1 LPSQSD
7 KQMKRSLILITLA
20 LLFCSPPLMICR
32 AQQPAPLPKLD
43 PKIYDP
49 YLGAYQLPS
58 NELIVIGR
66 TERRLYLH
74 EPRTGR
80 VRGLELVSGSSFRAG
95 PSLLIFSPVELEIT
109 FNKNRNGAVA
119 SLSVK
124 ETGAPARVARKAT
137 LYREEQVHF
146 GRPDGVMLEGTL
158 LTPTTKG
165 PHPAV
170 VLLHGSGQQDRNGYL
185 SVMRFAA
192 DHFARHGIAA
202 LIYDKRGSGASGGN
216 WATATFD
223 DMAADALSAMTLLQ
237 RRQGINTKQ
246 IGLWG
251 SSQAGWVLAKATSM
265 SKDIAFVISVSAG
278 GSGYTVAQQEL
289 YNVAT
294 EMRAAGF
301 SQSEIDEVIATRN
314 LLFDFVRSGR
324 AEQYDAAIRRSQQNA
339 KIKDWLTPLSSEIDL
354 QKRDQWFLA
363 LDIDFDPMPLWERYE
378 GPVLGLFGELDTST
392 PVKQVV
398 PVFAKALAGRKN
410 TDFAI
415 KVFPKAH
422 HIILEAETGSDSE
435 LERLKRY
442 APGYFDTMTDW
453 LRTKVWPRAKD

>member
-1 LPSQSD
+1 
-7 KQMKRSLILITLA
+7 MKRRLIVITLA
-20 LLFCSPPLMICR
+20 LLFCSSSLMIGR

-43 PKIYDP
+43 PKVYDP

-95 PSLLIFSPVELEIT
+95 PSLLIFSPAELQIT
-109 FNKNRNGAVA
+109 FNKNRNGTVA
-119 SLSVK
+119 SLTLK
-124 ETGAPARVARKAT
+124 ETGAPARVARKAL

-146 GRPDGVMLEGTL
+146 GFTNGVMLAGTL

-202 LIYDKRGSGASGGN
+202 LIYDKRGSGASNGN

-223 DMAADALSAMTLLQ
+223 DLATDALSALMLLQ

-246 IGLWG
+246 IGMWG

-289 YNVAT
+289 YNVTT

-314 LLFDFVRSGR
+314 LLFDFVRTGR
-324 AEQYDAAIRRSQQNA
+324 GEQYDAAIRRAQQNA

-354 QKRDQWFLA
+354 RKRDQWFLA

-398 PVFAKALAGRKN
+398 PIFAKALAARKN

-442 APGYFDTMTDW
+442 VPGYFDTMTDW
-453 LRTKVWPRAKD
+453 LRTKVWPRTRD

>member
-1 LPSQSD
+1 
-7 KQMKRSLILITLA
+7 MKRRLIVTALT
-20 LLFCSPPLMICR
+20 LLFCNSSLMICH

-43 PKIYDP
+43 PKVYDP
-49 YLGAYQLPS
+49 YLGAYQLAS

-74 EPRTGR
+74 EPQTGR
-80 VRGLELVSGSSFRAG
+80 VRALALVAGQTFRAG
-95 PSLLIFSPVELEIT
+95 PSLLIYTPEELQIT
-109 FNKNRNGAVA
+109 FNKKSSGEVA
-119 SLSVK
+119 SLSLK
-124 ETGAPARVARKAT
+124 ERGAPVRVARKAE
-137 LYREEQVHF
+137 LYKEEQVSF
-146 GRPDGVMLEGTL
+146 GRTGGVMLAGTL

-216 WATATFD
+216 WTTATFD
-223 DMAADALSAMTLLQ
+223 DLAADALYALTLLQ
-237 RRQGINTKQ
+237 KRQGINAKQ
-246 IGLWG
+246 IGMWG

-265 SKDIAFVISVSAG
+265 SKEIAFIISVSAG

-324 AEQYDAAIRRSQQNA
+324 GEQYDAAIRRAQQNA
-339 KIKDWLTPLSSEIDL
+339 KIKDWLTPPSSEIDR

-363 LDIDFDPMPLWERYE
+363 LDIDFDPMPLWEQYE

-392 PVKQVV
+392 PVQQVV
-398 PVFAKALAGRKN
+398 PIFAKALAARKN

-415 KVFPKAH
+415 KIFPKAH

-435 LERLKRY
+435 LDRLKRY
-442 APGYFDTMTDW
+442 VPGYFDTMTDW

>member
-1 LPSQSD
+1 
-7 KQMKRSLILITLA
+7 MKRRLIVTALA
-20 LLFCSPPLMICR
+20 LLFCSSPLMICP

-49 YLGAYQLPS
+49 YLGAYQLAS

-80 VRGLELVSGSSFRAG
+80 VRGLELVTAQTFHAG
-95 PSLLIFSPVELEIT
+95 PSLLIFSPVELKIT

-119 SLSVK
+119 SLSLK
-124 ETGAPARVARKAT
+124 EAGAPARVARKAE
-137 LYREEQVHF
+137 LYREEQVRF
-146 GRPDGVMLEGTL
+146 GRTGGVMLAGTL

-202 LIYDKRGSGASGGN
+202 LIYDKRGSGASNGN

-223 DMAADALSAMTLLQ
+223 ELAADALSAMTLLQ
-237 RRQGINTKQ
+237 KRQGINTKQ
-246 IGLWG
+246 IGMWG
-251 SSQAGWVLAKATSM
+251 SSQAGWVMAKATSM

-289 YNVAT
+289 YNVST

-314 LLFDFVRSGR
+314 LLFDFVRDGR
-324 AEQYDAAIRRSQQNA
+324 GEQYDAAIRRAQQNA

-354 QKRDQWFLA
+354 RKRDQWFLA
-363 LDIDFDPMPLWERYE
+363 LDIDFDPIPLWERYE

-392 PVKQVV
+392 PVRQVV
-398 PVFAKALAGRKN
+398 PIFAKALAGRKN

-435 LERLKRY
+435 LDRLKRY
-442 APGYFDTMTDW
+442 VPGYFDTMTDW
-453 LRTKVWPRAKD
+453 LRTKVWPGTKD

>member
-1 LPSQSD
+1 
-7 KQMKRSLILITLA
+7 
-20 LLFCSPPLMICR
+20 MICR

-43 PKIYDP
+43 PKVYDP
-49 YLGAYQLPS
+49 YLGAYQLS
-58 NELIVIGR
+58 TDELIVIGR

-80 VRGLELVSGSSFRAG
+80 VRGLELVADRIFRAG
-95 PSLLIFSPVELEIT
+95 PSLLIYKPEELQIT
-109 FNKNRNGAVA
+109 FNQTSSGEVA
-119 SLSVK
+119 SLSLK
-124 ETGAPARVARKAT
+124 EKGAPVRLARKAG
-137 LYREEQVHF
+137 LYKEEQVRF
-146 GRPDGVMLEGTL
+146 GQPGGVMLAGTL

-185 SVMRFAA
+185 SIMRFVA

-223 DMAADALSAMTLLQ
+223 DLAADALSAMRLLQ
-237 RRQGINTKQ
+237 KRQDIDAKQ
-246 IGLWG
+246 IGMWG
-251 SSQAGWVLAKATSM
+251 SSQAGWVLAKATAM
-265 SKDIAFVISVSAG
+265 SKEIAFIISVSAG

-289 YNVAT
+289 YNVET

-301 SQSEIDEVIATRN
+301 SQNEIDEVIATRK

-324 AEQYDAAIRRSQQNA
+324 GEQYDEAIRRAQQNA
-339 KIKDWLTPLSSEIDL
+339 KIKDWLTQPTSEIDRR
-354 QKRDQWFLA
+354 KRDQWFLA

-398 PVFAKALAGRKN
+398 PIFARALAARKN

-415 KVFPKAH
+415 RVFPKAH

-435 LERLKRY
+435 LGRLKRY
-442 APGYFDTMTDW
+442 VPGYFDTMTDW
-453 LRTKVWPRAKD
+453 LRTKLRPPVKD

>member
-1 LPSQSD
+1 
-7 KQMKRSLILITLA
+7 MKRRLIVITLA
-20 LLFCSPPLMICR
+20 LLFCSSSSMICR

-43 PKIYDP
+43 PKVYDP

-58 NELIVIGR
+58 DELIVIGR

-80 VRGLELVSGSSFRAG
+80 VRGLELVSGTSFRAG
-95 PSLLIFSPVELEIT
+95 PSLLIFSPAELQIT
-109 FNKNRNGAVA
+109 FNKNRNGAVT
-119 SLSVK
+119 SLTLK
-124 ETGAPARVARKAT
+124 ETGAPARVARKAN
-137 LYREEQVHF
+137 LYREEQVRF
-146 GRPDGVMLEGTL
+146 GRTDGVMLAGTL
-158 LTPTTKG
+158 LTPTTRG

-170 VLLHGSGQQDRNGYL
+170 ILLHGSGQQDRNGYL

-223 DMAADALSAMTLLQ
+223 DMAADALSALTLLQ
-237 RRQGINTKQ
+237 KRQGINTKQ
-246 IGLWG
+246 IGMWG

-265 SKDIAFVISVSAG
+265 SKEIAFVISVSAG

-289 YNVAT
+289 YNVTT

-324 AEQYDAAIRRSQQNA
+324 SEQYDAAIRRAQQNA
-339 KIKDWLTPLSSEIDL
+339 KIKDWLTPLSGEIDL

-398 PVFAKALAGRKN
+398 PIFAKALASRKN

-422 HIILEAETGSDSE
+422 HIILEARTGSDSE

-442 APGYFDTMTDW
+442 VPGYFDTMTDW